1 MTEQQPT
8 TLILKRF
15 IQLQHTR
22 LSLLNELELALS
34 SSEPKNNNNNQKEEE
49 EKEKEEEKDHHAPN
63 THSSCRHEY
72 KDIKT
77 NPEDYI
83 QQVISISTSGFIEI
97 RDEVKLLMD
106 MLRSDLDRVDL
117 FELIERI
124 ESLEA
129 NKMSEYLQQTLLRR
143 KARLE
148 ERDYTELINNHQEK
162 VDLFAKSIASL
173 TAEVQAELAELT

>member
-34 SSEPKNNNNNQKEEE
+34 SSELKNNNNNQKEEQ
-49 EKEKEEEKDHHAPN
+49 KEEKDHHVPN

-77 NPEDYI
+77 NPDDYI

-106 MLRSDLDRVDL
+106 MLRSDLNRADL

-148 ERDYTELINNHQEK
+148 ERDYTELINNHQER
-162 VDLFAKSIASL
+162 VDLFAKSITGL

>member
-34 SSEPKNNNNNQKEEE
+34 SSELKNNNNNQKEEQ
-49 EKEKEEEKDHHAPN
+49 KEEKDHHVPN

-77 NPEDYI
+77 NPDDYI